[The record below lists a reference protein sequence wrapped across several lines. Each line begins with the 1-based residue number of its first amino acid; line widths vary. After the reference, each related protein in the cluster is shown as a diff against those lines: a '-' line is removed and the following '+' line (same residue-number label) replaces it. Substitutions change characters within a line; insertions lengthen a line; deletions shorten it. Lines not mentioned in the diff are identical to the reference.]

1 MQTNDQREK
10 KEVFQEK
17 VNLDDLPIEVMYKY
31 LLRDYKRS
39 KVYIGQL
46 LAEIDELKYELKNA
60 KKIEQK
66 VISLKEIPKAERK
79 QMLFEYYQQMGVGC
93 GKRSQ
98 RIRIEKLEQ
107 EIIALRKKLEEKE
120 NE

>member
-10 KEVFQEK
+10 KEVCQEK

-46 LAEIDELKYELKNA
+46 LAEIDELRYELKNA
-60 KKIEQK
+60 KKVEQK

-79 QMLFEYYQQMGVGC
+79 QMLFEYYQRMGIGC
-93 GKRSQ
+93 GKKSQ
-98 RIRIEKLEQ
+98 KVKIENLEK
-107 EIIALRKKLEEKE
+107 ELIALRKKMEEKE
-120 NE
+120 NG